1 MNAEWSLTGLYAGF
15 DDPALKADLEACQVQ
30 VAEFTAFSQ
39 ALEGEPAQVA
49 LRAIR
54 SMEQGEEL
62 LSKVGI
68 YASLCMSVNA
78 RDEAAAACM
87 GKVLALSGSVTGP
100 QTLVQRYLAAQD
112 IDALIAAEPALEPY
126 RYLLEC
132 IRDDD
137 RYLLSAKEEQLMALY
152 AISGSSAW
160 DDLRNY
166 LTASVPVSYR
176 GETTNLS
183 DIRNKAYDPDPAVRK
198 DAYEAELACYDRIRD
213 AVAFS
218 LNSIKLEVLNR
229 CRLKGYDS
237 PLDEALHQNRMQRQ
251 TLDALLGAMV
261 EYMPRFRD
269 YLKAKARYL
278 GHKNGLPWYDLFAPM
293 GGNDRKYTTQE
304 ARDYLLGIFS
314 QFDASEAQMIARAF
328 DESWIDFFPRDGKSG
343 GAFCADVYC
352 LKQSRILTNFDGQF
366 GDIVTL
372 AHELGHAF
380 HNQQVFGN
388 SILNTRYSMPVA
400 ETASTF
406 NEILTMKTAIAQEKD
421 PQVKL
426 ALLESRLMDTTQII
440 CDIYSRYLFEKAV
453 FDNRDEGFLFPDRLC
468 QLMLDAQREAYGDG
482 LDPDCLHPY
491 MWVCKSHYYSGS
503 LSYYNWPYAFGGLFG
518 MGLYAKY
525 QQQGP
530 AVVPLYKKLLN
541 ATATSSVEDAAAIA
555 GIDVTDSDFWRM
567 SLDAVAKEIDEF
579 IALTE
584 QVR

>member
-15 DDPALKADLEACQVQ
+15 DDPALGADLAACQAL
-30 VAEFTAFSQ
+30 VAEFAAFSET
-39 ALEGEPAQVA
+39 LEGEPAQVA
-49 LRAIR
+49 LCAIR

-62 LSKVGI
+62 LSKVGA
-68 YASLCMSVNA
+68 YAGLCMAANA
-78 RDEAAAACM
+78 KDEAAAACM
-87 GKVLALSGSVTGP
+87 GKVLALSSSVTGP
-100 QTLVQRYLAAQD
+100 QTLVRRYLAAQD
-112 IDALIAAEPALEPY
+112 IDAMIAAEPELEPF

-132 IRDDD
+132 IKDDD
-137 RYLLSAKEEQLMALY
+137 QYLLSAQEEQLMAMY

-160 DDLRNY
+160 DDMRNY
-166 LTASVPVSYR
+166 LTASVPVTYR
-176 GETTNLS
+176 GEITNLS

-229 CRLKGYDS
+229 CRLKGFES
-237 PLDEALHQNRMQRQ
+237 PLDEALHQSRMKAE
-251 TLDALLGAMV
+251 TLDALLTAMV

-278 GHKNGLPWYDLFAPM
+278 GHENGLPWYDLFAPM

-343 GAFCADVYC
+343 GAFCAEVYS

-388 SILNTRYSMPVA
+388 SILNTQYSMPVA

-406 NEILTMKTAIAQEKD
+406 NEILTMKTAIAQEQD

-525 QQQGP
+525 RQQGP
-530 AVVPLYKKLLN
+530 AFVPLYKKMLN

-555 GIDVTDSDFWRM
+555 GIDVTDPDFWRM
-567 SLDAVAKEIDEF
+567 SLDAVAQEIDEF

>member
-15 DDPALKADLEACQVQ
+15 DDPALGADLAACQAL
-30 VAEFTAFSQ
+30 VAEFAAFSET
-39 ALEGEPAQVA
+39 LEGEPAQVA

-62 LSKVGI
+62 LSKVGA
-68 YASLCMSVNA
+68 YAGLCMAANA
-78 RDEAAAACM
+78 KDEAAAACM
-87 GKVLALSGSVTGP
+87 GKVLALSSSVTGP
-100 QTLVQRYLAAQD
+100 QTLVRRYLAAQD
-112 IDALIAAEPALEPY
+112 IDAMIAAEPELEPF

-132 IRDDD
+132 IKDDD
-137 RYLLSAKEEQLMALY
+137 QYLLSAQEEQLMAMY

-160 DDLRNY
+160 DDMRNY
-166 LTASVPVSYR
+166 LTASVPVTYR
-176 GETTNLS
+176 GEITNLS

-229 CRLKGYDS
+229 CRLKGFES
-237 PLDEALHQNRMQRQ
+237 PLDEALHQSRMKAE
-251 TLDALLGAMV
+251 TLDALLTAMV

-278 GHKNGLPWYDLFAPM
+278 GHENGLPWYDLFAPM

-343 GAFCADVYC
+343 GAFCAEVYS

-388 SILNTRYSMPVA
+388 SILNTQYSMPVA

-406 NEILTMKTAIAQEKD
+406 NEILTMKTAIAQEQD

-525 QQQGP
+525 RQQGP
-530 AVVPLYKKLLN
+530 AFVPLYKKMLN

-555 GIDVTDSDFWRM
+555 GIDVTDPDFWRM
-567 SLDAVAKEIDEF
+567 SLDAVAQEIDEF

>member
-15 DDPALKADLEACQVQ
+15 DDPALKADLETCQAL
-30 VAEFTAFSQ
+30 AEDFNAF
-39 ALEGEPAQVA
+39 AEHLEGEPAQVA
-49 LRAIR
+49 LAAIR
-54 SMEQGEEL
+54 KMERGQEL
-62 LSKVGI
+62 ISKVGI
-68 YASLCMSVNA
+68 FAGLRSAANTK
-78 RDEAAAACM
+78 DEAAAACM
-87 GKVLALSGSVTGP
+87 GKVLALSGSITGA
-100 QTLVQRYLAAQD
+100 QTLIQRYLAAQD
-112 IDALIAAEPALEPY
+112 IDALIAAEPALAPF

-132 IRDDD
+132 MKEDN

-160 DDLRNY
+160 DDMRNY
-166 LTASVPVSYR
+166 LTSSVPVTYR
-176 GETTNLS
+176 GEITNLS

-229 CRLKGYDS
+229 CRLKGFES
-237 PLDEALHQNRMQRQ
+237 PLAEALHQSRMKAE
-251 TLDALLGAMV
+251 TLDALLTAMV
-261 EYMPRFRD
+261 EYLPKFRD
-269 YLKAKARYL
+269 YLKAKAKYL
-278 GHKNGLPWYDLFAPM
+278 GHEKGLPWYDLFAPM
-293 GGNDRKYTTQE
+293 GGNDRKYTTEE
-304 ARDYLLGIFS
+304 ARDYLLDIFS
-314 QFDASEAQMIARAF
+314 RFDDSEAQMMARAF
-328 DESWIDFFPRDGKSG
+328 NEGWIDFFPRDGKSG

-352 LKQSRILTNFDGQF
+352 LGQSRILTNFDGQF

-380 HNQQVFGN
+380 HNQQVFQN
-388 SILNTRYSMPVA
+388 SILNTQYSMPVA

-406 NEILTMKTAIAQEKD
+406 NEILTMKTAIAQETD

-440 CDIYSRYLFEKAV
+440 CDIYSRYLFEKSV

-468 QLMLDAQREAYGDG
+468 QLMTQAQLEAYGDG

-525 QQQGP
+525 QQEGP
-530 AVVPLYKKLLN
+530 AFVPLYKKMLN

-555 GIDVTDSDFWRM
+555 GIDVTDPAFWRM
-567 SLDAVAKEIDEF
+567 SLEAIAGEIDEF
-579 IALTE
+579 IALTQ